1 MRLGVLSMFGLS
13 ETGVNGGEG
22 CHVSCDRISR
32 AACSLPQE
40 RCGDGGVVLSDAR
53 EADPG

>member
-22 CHVSCDRISR
+22 CHVSCDGISR